1 LTLVPFKRKLVIL
14 VIHKRFF
21 VAAPLKRR
29 LVFFLTPVPIK
40 MRLVKPLSSGAFFFK
55 KKNTLIRINV
65 FIFYYNT
72 NPYHHDLS
80 PKCPKSH
87 TQLMFGPKY

>member
-1 LTLVPFKRKLVIL
+1 
-14 VIHKRFF
+14 
-21 VAAPLKRR
+21 
-29 LVFFLTPVPIK
+29 
-40 MRLVKPLSSGAFFFK
+40 MRLVKPLSSGAFFKK